1 MAKAR
6 VIRVLIA
13 KPGLDGHE
21 RGARVLTLGLRE
33 QGMDVIYTG
42 LRQTPEQIVE
52 RAFKEKVD
60 VIGLSSLSGAH
71 NTLFPEVALL
81 AREKGMDKVLIIGG
95 GLIPKEDIPSLQEK
109 GIRAIFGPGVT
120 IKKIAEFIESNVS
133 L

>member
-120 IKKIAEFIESNVS
+120 IKKIAEYIESNVS
-133 L
+133 R